1 MDRIPDEI
9 VSLILQFAVPP
20 ESLTANTCEQQMMQM
35 DFPASQISEEEVRFE
50 PLRWRI
56 ECRFGDAGVPLPSIC
71 EVVFAGVNKRWRRLA
86 MTLRRGWSAFDPCV
100 LFYGKDRFT
109 KGRQFQPLFELLC
122 NDKLRLAS
130 LRHISRRIFNPGFA
144 LPANDYTLDMDIL
157 LSKIHPSQLVSVDT
171 HGYHGTGADGRKV
184 ISWLIGSYTA
194 ADFSTWTRL
203 TMIRISWPDPTTIPS
218 IALLLACAPN
228 LAHVWFVANP
238 NEILRAV
245 IRNGG
250 MSRSVTVLGFRKGF
264 NEEYE
269 VVDLKLVARAAPHV
283 QTLIF
288 KEGVSGRFDDLSDGD
303 RFDDAISDADGD
315 IANDARSDSAES
327 VEKKTAEFF
336 KELQELTLWSLE
348 DDAKTKQGVDSVAAL
363 LTSMPV
369 SMRNQLKTLRVI
381 LPTDMD
387 GSETASRFNGEFAVQ
402 ILQVL
407 NDCSSLTALELQVG
421 RIKLGHLALVL
432 RLAGSHLE
440 VLRVGR
446 MFDPAWDS
454 LMPDVQ
460 MEEHVASEVIRSWQL
475 VDEFYAS
482 TKPSVDLDRTC
493 PNFALTRISANPNT
507 TNEIGNGG
515 GYLNLQQDPL
525 FWPTSQ
531 EIDGGPLERLDST
544 ERFKWWKKRAR
555 RVLSFYAPRLR
566 WVQMWG
572 NVDSETWMPV
582 YSMNEII

>member
-1 MDRIPDEI
+1 MNRIPDEI
-9 VSLILQFAVPP
+9 VSLILHFAVPP

-35 DFPASQISEEEVRFE
+35 DFPAAQFSEEEVRFE

-71 EVVFAGVNKRWRRLA
+71 EVVLAGVDRRWRRLA
-86 MTLRRGWSAFDPCV
+86 MTLRRGWAAFDPCV

-109 KGRQFQPLFELLC
+109 KGRHFQPLFQLLC

-184 ISWLIGSYTA
+184 ISWLTGSYTA
-194 ADFSTWTRL
+194 TDFSTWTRL
-203 TMIRISWPDPTTIPS
+203 TMIRISWPDPATIPS
-218 IALLLACAPN
+218 ISLLLTCAPN

-250 MSRSVTVLGFRKGF
+250 MSRSVTLLGFRKGF

-269 VVDLKLVARAAPHV
+269 VVDLKLVAKAAPHV

-288 KEGVSGRFDDLSDGD
+288 KEGVSGRFDDLSDGVTS
-303 RFDDAISDADGD
+303 DDAASDAGDGS
-315 IANDARSDSAES
+315 ANEARNVSAE
-327 VEKKTAEFF
+327 EKSEPQKAAYFQ
-336 KELQELTLWSLE
+336 ELQELTLWSLE
-348 DDAKTKQGVDSVAAL
+348 EDAKTKQGVDAVAAL
-363 LTSMPV
+363 LTSMPIP
-369 SMRNQLKTLRVI
+369 MRNQLKTLRVI

-402 ILQVL
+402 LLQVL
-407 NDCSSLTALELQVG
+407 NDCTSLTALELQVG

-432 RLAGSHLE
+432 RLAGANLE

-446 MFDPAWDS
+446 MFDTAWES

-460 MEEHVASEVIRSWQL
+460 MEEHVASEVIRNWKS

-482 TKPSVDLDRTC
+482 TNPSVDLDRTC
-493 PNFALTRISANPNT
+493 PNFALTRISATPNT
-507 TNEIGNGG
+507 ANEL

-531 EIDGGPLERLDST
+531 EIDGGSLDRLDST
-544 ERFKWWKKRAR
+544 ERFKWWKERAR
-555 RVLSFYAPRLR
+555 RVISFYAPRLR

-582 YSMNEII
+582 YSGN